1 MQHIRGKITI
11 FLLSFFF
18 SNMMLNV
25 NVIAAITLLLDKK
38 DEEKENVRECSP
50 WVRPWIARRESDGA
64 FLHHLLRAGTRG
76 C

>member
-1 MQHIRGKITI
+1 
-11 FLLSFFF
+11 
-18 SNMMLNV
+18 MMLNV